1 MNTIEYKGYVGS
13 VELDTGRNVL
23 RGEVINIDDV
33 VTYEGSTVAGLIK
46 EFHKSIEVYLEFCRK
61 RGEQP
66 NKPYSGKFLVR
77 ITPDLHREV
86 SMAALTSGKSL
97 NSWVSESLE
106 LAVHSNTKETLT
118 VLK

>member
-1 MNTIEYKGYVGS
+1 VNTIEYKGYVGS
-13 VELDTGRNVL
+13 VELDTDRNVL

-33 VTYEGSTVAGLIK
+33 VTYEGSTVSDLIK
-46 EFHKSIEVYLEFCRK
+46 EFHKSIKVYLEFCRK

-66 NKPYSGKFLVR
+66 NKPYSGRFLVR

-106 LAVHSNTKETLT
+106 LAVHGNTK
-118 VLK
+118 KR